1 MAISLAA
8 PPHRHRKRRTTLLT
22 AAALAIAGVVAL
34 PATQASA
41 DTIGNVTGFTGSG
54 ASYTVTAGTAK
65 VRVDF
70 ARSDI
75 FRLWLAPTGTFTD
88 PAAGKLAIATDFGAV
103 STTATDMGA
112 YHRIATGAVSLRVY
126 KSPLRFGLYSAD
138 NATRIWEESTG
149 LTWTGTQTTQT
160 LSRGATE
167 QFYGTGLRLGDWAL
181 RDKVVPIAIDNK
193 WRENNNA
200 SPAPFYLSTAGYGVM
215 RNTWAPG
222 SYSFTS
228 PVTTRH
234 DENRFDAYYFAG
246 ESLKNVISDYTDVTG
261 KPFLAPIWGLEL
273 GNADCWS
280 TYNTNPDVGPVGR
293 AGHMKT
299 PDVIAYADA
308 ARTADMP
315 SGWFLPNDGYGCEYE
330 DLPYTVA
337 ELKKRGFQTGLWT
350 ERSLANIGWEVGTAG
365 TRGVKTDVAWV
376 GGGYENAFNGVQ
388 SAVNGIEGNSDARR
402 FVWTVDG
409 WAGTQRNAVV
419 WTGDTYGTW
428 ADMRWHV
435 PAIAGAGFS
444 GFNYANGDVDG
455 IFSGSPK
462 TYVRDLQWKS
472 FTPAF
477 MTMSGWGATNPSSG
491 YNDKQP
497 WRYAEPYLSINRKYL
512 KLKMRLTPYFY
523 THARNATDTGIPTV
537 RAMALEFQNDP
548 VALGNDTSGQFMAGD
563 SFLVAPVVTDTSV
576 RDRIY
581 LPAGTW
587 TDYWT
592 GKAYTG
598 PGWLDGYQAPLDTL
612 PLFVRGGAIVP
623 MWPQMTHSGQKPAT
637 PITYDIHPRGTSTF
651 TLYEDDG
658 LTRAYKTG
666 AFGRQR
672 VDVTAPTTGTGDVR
686 VDVGALSGTY
696 TGKLAERGYDF
707 ALHVA
712 SAPTSVTAAG
722 ATLTKHTTRSAYDSA
737 TTGWFFDPADRS
749 GVLHVKSGSRSTGT
763 AFTVVAAGVTI
774 PAGVPPTAGS
784 PNLPTTGWTAT
795 ADSQETSGEN
805 GAAANAIDGNPSTHW
820 HTAWSGSA
828 LPHEIVVD
836 MGATH
841 LVDGLTYLPR
851 QDGGSNGHIGRY
863 EVYAS
868 TDRNAWGTAV
878 ATGTWDDSSAAKR
891 VTFPGKAARYL
902 RLRALSEAGDSGP
915 WTAAAEITATG
926 TVNAGALVQQAS
938 SRCVDIPH
946 GSTTAGTQVTLYDCH
961 GLSHQHWVFQPDG
974 TVTGKNGVCLGASGA
989 AVVIGGCTSLPKWT
1003 KHADGRVQYS
1013 DGRCLATENN
1023 GTANG
1028 TKVVLA
1034 TCADSSAQRWSL
1046 R

>member
-1 MAISLAA
+1 M
-8 PPHRHRKRRTTLLT
+8 
-22 AAALAIAGVVAL
+22 
-34 PATQASA
+34 
-41 DTIGNVTGFTGSG
+41 
-54 ASYTVTAGTAK
+54 
-65 VRVDF
+65 
-70 ARSDI
+70 
-75 FRLWLAPTGTFTD
+75 
-88 PAAGKLAIATDFGAV
+88 
-103 STTATDMGA
+103 
-112 YHRIATGAVSLRVY
+112 
-126 KSPLRFGLYSAD
+126 YSAD
-138 NATRIWEESTG
+138 DSTRIWEETTG

-160 LSRGATE
+160 LARGATE

-228 PVTTRH
+228 PVSTRH
-234 DENRFDAYYFAG
+234 NENRFDAFYFAG
-246 ESLKNVISDYTDVTG
+246 DSLKNIISDYTDVTG

-299 PDVIAYADA
+299 PDVIAYADG
-308 ARTADMP
+308 ARNADMP

-350 ERSLANIGWEVGTAG
+350 ERTLANIPWEVGTAG

-376 GGGYENAFNGVQ
+376 GGGYQPAFDGVQ

-455 IFSGSPK
+455 IYSGSPK
-462 TYVRDLQWKS
+462 TFARDLQWKA

-477 MTMSGWGATNPSSG
+477 MTMSGWGTTNPSSG
-491 YNDKQP
+491 YADKQP
-497 WRYAEPYLSINRKYL
+497 WRFAEPYLSINRKYL

-523 THARNATDTGIPTV
+523 THARAATDTGVPTV

-563 SFLVAPVVTDTSV
+563 AFLVAPVVSDTSV

-612 PLFVRGGAIVP
+612 PLFVRGGSIVP
-623 MWPQMTHSGQKPAT
+623 MWPQMNYAGERPAT
-637 PITYDIHPRGTSTF
+637 PITYDIHPRGSSSF

-658 LTRAYKTG
+658 VTRAYKTG
-666 AFGRQR
+666 SSARQR
-672 VDVTAPTTGTGDVR
+672 VDVTAPSTGTGDVR
-686 VDVGALSGTY
+686 VDVGALTGSY
-696 TGKLAERGYDF
+696 TGKLASRGYEF

-712 SAPTSVTAAG
+712 AGPSAVTAAG
-722 ATLTKHTTRSAYDSA
+722 TTLAKHTTRSAYDSA
-737 TTGWFFDPADRS
+737 TSGWFFDPADRS
-749 GVLHVKSGSRSTGT
+749 GVLHVKLASRTTDT
-763 AFTVVAAGVTI
+763 AFSVVATGVTL
-774 PAGVPPTAGS
+774 PAGVPRPRAPPPSRPRAGRPPPTARRRRARTA
-784 PNLPTTGWTAT
+784 PPPTPSTAT
-795 ADSQETSGEN
+795 PAPTGTPRGPARPSPTRS
-805 GAAANAIDGNPSTHW
+805 PSTW
-820 HTAWSGSA
+820 AGRTWSTA
-828 LPHEIVVD
+828 
-836 MGATH
+836 
-841 LVDGLTYLPR
+841 
-851 QDGGSNGHIGRY
+851 
-863 EVYAS
+863 
-868 TDRNAWGTAV
+868 
-878 ATGTWDDSSAAKR
+878 
-891 VTFPGKAARYL
+891 
-902 RLRALSEAGDSGP
+902 
-915 WTAAAEITATG
+915 
-926 TVNAGALVQQAS
+926 
-938 SRCVDIPH
+938 
-946 GSTTAGTQVTLYDCH
+946 
-961 GLSHQHWVFQPDG
+961 
-974 TVTGKNGVCLGASGA
+974 
-989 AVVIGGCTSLPKWT
+989 
-1003 KHADGRVQYS
+1003 
-1013 DGRCLATENN
+1013 
-1023 GTANG
+1023 
-1028 TKVVLA
+1028 
-1034 TCADSSAQRWSL
+1034 
-1046 R
+1046 